1 MPVTIRGLFLNSSNE
16 AVTDPSPNDDNG
28 DAENLKDRHP
38 PKIKKTIANCRYAF
52 DNDPTVRGIILNNA
66 YTANNTFRIV
76 SDDKNAETYITQKSQ
91 EWDLD
96 TLMTNTLIKVMR
108 DGPCFIEKG
117 IIDRSIKVRFLA
129 YDNDKYKMKVIRN
142 PKTAEIMGYKQKRME
157 AKNIDNWKSTK
168 FDKIDNDMV
177 EVESNYST
185 DQIIYPVL
193 LEEQG
198 KPKSLLMPLLEH
210 IDTKWTLERFMIS
223 TAHKSGNLI
232 GITVGDEKTDNTN
245 IPKSFINK
253 LIETFRR
260 PVEKDVAI
268 LPHGVSAD
276 VIGNNQLSDLPSYLK
291 YFRNEIFLNL
301 QTPESLFSTES
312 SNRATA
318 EIQADDDTGYKVF
331 INFLRFFLKKYFER
345 ELIDH
350 ELRLRGMTS
359 AIGKVKI
366 EFDVDETPK
375 PLEDNNETD
384 EIPEDAELDKEDIGE

>member
-1 MPVTIRGLFLNSSNE
+1 
-16 AVTDPSPNDDNG
+16 
-28 DAENLKDRHP
+28 
-38 PKIKKTIANCRYAF
+38 
-52 DNDPTVRGIILNNA
+52 
-66 YTANNTFRIV
+66 
-76 SDDKNAETYITQKSQ
+76 
-91 EWDLD
+91 
-96 TLMTNTLIKVMR
+96 MR

-142 PKTAEIMGYKQKRME
+142 PKTDEIVGYKQKRME
-157 AKNIDNWKSTK
+157 AKNIDNWESTK

-210 IDTKWTLERFMIS
+210 IDNKWTLERFMIS

-232 GITVGDEKTDNTN
+232 GITVGDEKTDNSN
-245 IPKSFINK
+245 VPKSFINK

-384 EIPEDAELDKEDIGE
+384 EIPEGAELDKDDIEE